1 MKTKN
6 EELHS
11 DIRFYV
17 QLINTLKK
25 EDRAIYWNF
34 EYGKSWIKTGIGN
47 EVLFC
52 GTKKETFNFLLG
64 LARFLQY

>member
-1 MKTKN
+1 MKTTN
-6 EELHS
+6 ERLHS

-17 QLINTLKK
+17 QLINTLK

-34 EYGKSWIKTGIGN
+34 EYGKSWIKTVIGN

-52 GTKKETFNFLLG
+52 GTKKETFYFLLG
-64 LARFLQY
+64 LARYLQY